1 MVGTDGAL
9 LDNYGYAPYGR
20 PDDELGNP
28 YRFTGQR
35 FDEET
40 GLYYYKARY
49 YAPKVGRFLSPDPI
63 GYADGLNLYAYV
75 GNDPVNFIDPT
86 GLLAERGLH
95 TAGRAYDLVSGTVVG
110 GVNALRTDVADGLD
124 AALVYARE
132 NDRGIR
138 LGGDAAGFLGVGV
151 RYGGGLTLNPS
162 TGVIAYDLHF
172 GTGVGLGATIGAGA
186 SAPASAAPETRTFG
200 SLDATVGGGVG
211 AVGAQF
217 TYNIAQVGN
226 GQSLSGTGFSGTG
239 NVGINAGPRVGAVG
253 DVTLSIRRQGPL
265 FALSPSAVS
274 VINSLPDLI
283 RPGGS

>member
-138 LGGDAAGFLGVGV
+138 LGGDAAGFFGVGV

-162 TGVIAYDLHF
+162 TGVISYDVDF
-172 GTGVGLGATIGAGA
+172 GTGVGLGASIGAGL
-186 SAPASAAPETRTFG
+186 SAPAAAAAEARTFG
-200 SLDATVGGGVG
+200 SLDGSGAVSVLGVG
-211 AVGAQF
+211 VRG
-217 TYNIAQVGN
+217 TYNIAQVDS
-226 GQSLSGTGFSGTG
+226 GQSLPGTGFSGEG
-239 NVGINAGPRVGAVG
+239 SIGFSVGPRVGLVG
-253 DVTLSIRRQGPL
+253 DVTVSIRRQGPL
-265 FALSPSAVS
+265 FTLSPSVIRG
-274 VINSLPDLI
+274 INSLPNLI
-283 RPGGS
+283 RPGGN